1 MQAWKIKHWDLE
13 VEKAGL
19 RKVSVAPLFI
29 ANSRSVD
36 LHGFKFFVPDF
47 KLFKRA

>member
-1 MQAWKIKHWDLE
+1 MQTWKIKHWDLE
-13 VEKAGL
+13 DEKAGL
-19 RKVSVAPLFI
+19 RKVSVALPFI
-29 ANSRSVD
+29 TNSRSVD